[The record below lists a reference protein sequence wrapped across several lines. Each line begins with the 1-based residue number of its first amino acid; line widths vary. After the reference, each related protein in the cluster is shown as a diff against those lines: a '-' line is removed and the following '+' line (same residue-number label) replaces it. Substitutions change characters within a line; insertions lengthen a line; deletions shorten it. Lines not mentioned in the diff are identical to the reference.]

1 MKQSGEQNDKWSNS
15 PLYQLW
21 QIWSVKVAIKS
32 EDVCFQY
39 FAQQFLNVQDFKLT
53 NNKKENKTEVATTK
67 YMDYTSGLCVSNK
80 HNKLYRLEG
89 RLSVKCVYKSMYVD
103 LFVKSVI

>member
-1 MKQSGEQNDKWSNS
+1 MKQQPFIPAMANMVSEGRF
-15 PLYQLW
+15 
-21 QIWSVKVAIKS
+21 KS

-103 LFVKSVI
+103 LFVKCVIKKTTE